1 MNTQLQF
8 EFRTPSDLDVMVPPG
23 WGHSQGDIF
32 WDDRLR
38 QYRDDYWWLQ
48 DVCMPLDELYTMK
61 VSHQYWELP
70 NGSWNKHMY
79 DIVEMKRAGAKL
91 IQRFHDILY
100 PIWEDLHGSKKMMFK
115 GKDDF
120 FEDAVVRKYDH
131 DSIHDSVAYGD
142 EAMYIQTLKRPG
154 HTAVDMDYIKG
165 MTYEAQVLLYREEVA
180 ATALERIVIP
190 RNYVGSPGAAW
201 TWALRRTITSLTKGW
216 SAQFIVENYEDF
228 ARPDDYV
235 GRHLANKERLILL

>member
-1 MNTQLQF
+1 MNYQLSIGL
-8 EFRTPSDLDVMVPPG
+8 RTPSDLDVIVPPG
-23 WGHSQGDIF
+23 WGHTEGDIF
-32 WDDRLR
+32 WDNRLLE
-38 QYRDDYWWLQ
+38 YREQYWWLQ
-48 DVCMPLDELYTMK
+48 DEYMSLDDLYTMK

-79 DIVEMKRAGAKL
+79 DIVEMKKAGAIL

-100 PIWEDLHGSKKMMFK
+100 PIWEDLHGKKKMSFMS
-115 GKDDF
+115 KDAF

-131 DSIHDSVAYGD
+131 DSIHDSVAYNE
-142 EAMYIQTLKRPG
+142 EAMYVQTLKQAD

-165 MTYEAQVLLYREEVA
+165 MKYEDQVLLYREEVA
-180 ATALERIVIP
+180 ATALERILIP
-190 RNYVGSPGAAW
+190 RDYKGSPGAAW